1 MLPDMLIHSH
11 INDIGKKE
19 TTTKAATTKN
29 GKRRLTKAKLLYTF
43 KAVES
48 ATAPIGRYKALK
60 NVEKVLEATSA
71 PNWSK
76 WLRF

>member
-1 MLPDMLIHSH
+1 M
-11 INDIGKKE
+11 
-19 TTTKAATTKN
+19 
-29 GKRRLTKAKLLYTF
+29 TKAKLIYTF